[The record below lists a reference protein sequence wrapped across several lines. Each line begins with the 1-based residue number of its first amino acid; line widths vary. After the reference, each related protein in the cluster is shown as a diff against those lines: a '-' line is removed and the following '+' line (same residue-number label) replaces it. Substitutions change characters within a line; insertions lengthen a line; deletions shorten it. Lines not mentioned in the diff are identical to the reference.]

1 MVVFI
6 GKEVEERAVE
16 CEAVVMWET
25 TMW

>member
-25 TMW
+25 TMC